1 MKKLFAFLF
10 ALCMLAGVMAG
21 CTVGEDTP
29 LSGGNSGGN
38 NGGTTK
44 LDVTVEETVLYNEND
59 VTVTVTGLSSGF
71 MGQEIKLR
79 IENNSDKNVALSG
92 SKFIVNGFMISGN
105 MHIEAAA
112 GKKSNDTLVLYSTD
126 LELAGIE
133 HIATCSTYGANLID
147 SDTYKTIADITLDI
161 RTSIADTYEQAI
173 DDSGDVLF
181 QQDGITVI
189 AKKLSDGLLG
199 KSVVLMVKN
208 ETGKDIY
215 FHAENVSVND
225 YTVTTFVYDQ
235 IAKDTISFAS
245 IDLLSSELEEN
256 EITTIEEVTFTAKI
270 LDVNSLKE
278 ITASDELK
286 VVVNG

>member
-21 CTVGEDTP
+21 CTVDEDTP

-92 SKFIVNGFMISGN
+92 SRFIVNGVMVSGN
-105 MHIEAAA
+105 MHIDAAA
-112 GKKSNDTLVLYSTD
+112 GKKSNDTLVLYNSD

-133 HIATCSTYGANLID
+133 HIATFRTYGANLID
-147 SDTYKTIADITLDI
+147 TDTYKTIADVTLEV

-189 AKKLSDGLLG
+189 AKQISDNLLG
-199 KSVVLMVKN
+199 KAVILMVKN

-215 FHAENVSVND
+215 FNADNASVNG
-225 YTVTTFVYDQ
+225 YTVTTLVYDQ
-235 IAKDTISFAS
+235 IAKDTIGFVS

-256 EITTIEEVTFTAKI
+256 EITTIEEVTFTVKVMDA
-270 LDVNSLKE
+270 DSLKE
-278 ITASDELK
+278 ITSSDELK
-286 VVVNG
+286 VVANG